1 MKRLAGS
8 VLRQRGWQFLGDIP
22 RKGKIVIAGA
32 PHTTNWD
39 FILFLGALDHFK
51 IKIGF
56 IGKAGLF
63 RWPFGAMFR
72 RWGGIP
78 VDRDTASGLV
88 RQVADAMEAAGD
100 MVLVI
105 APEGTRKAVPYWKAG
120 FLRIAQAADA
130 RIQFASV
137 DYPRKLVEISAPI
150 DPHDGAAVMSTAR
163 AFFAGKQGLRPEGGG
178 PVRLKEEIPA

>member
-1 MKRLAGS
+1 MKRLAGWL
-8 VLRQRGWQFLGDIP
+8 LRLRGWVFLGDIP
-22 RKGKIVIAGA
+22 KQGKIVIAGA

-39 FILFLGALDHFK
+39 FILFLGALDHYK
-51 IKIGF
+51 IKIAF

-78 VDRDTASGLV
+78 VERGNASGLV
-88 RQVADAMEAAGD
+88 RQVADAMQAAGD

-105 APEGTRKAVPYWKAG
+105 APEGTRKAAPYWKAG

-137 DYPRKLVEISAPI
+137 DYTSRQVEISPPI
-150 DPHDGAAVMSTAR
+150 DPHDDALVMDTAR
-163 AFFAGKQGLRPEGGG
+163 AFFAGKRGLKPEGGG
-178 PVRLKEEIPA
+178 PVRLKEEIDA